1 MSYKLRT
8 VLDELEGGGMI
19 TTDDGLVVDTLNN
32 DLGLNLY
39 HSLGITPIEKQKLK
53 NAITALQ
60 VLALSNADEFFEDL
74 AEECLEVLK
83 G

>member
-1 MSYKLRT
+1 MSYTIRT
-8 VLDELEGGGMI
+8 LLDELEGGGMI
-19 TTDDGLVVDTLNN
+19 TTDDDLVVDTLNN

-39 HSLGITPIEKQKLK
+39 HSLVITAIEKQKLK
-53 NAITALQ
+53 NAITTLQ
-60 VLALSNADEFFEDL
+60 VLALSNADDFLGEL